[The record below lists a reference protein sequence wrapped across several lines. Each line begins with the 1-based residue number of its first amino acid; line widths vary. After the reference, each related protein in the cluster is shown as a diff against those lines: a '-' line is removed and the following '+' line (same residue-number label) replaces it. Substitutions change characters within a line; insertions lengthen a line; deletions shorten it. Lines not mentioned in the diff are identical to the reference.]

1 MPHKIPAAPAPQPCG
16 GQLGSGTLVATDY
29 GLKAG
34 VGGEWKGDSRDCF
47 PRCYAVIVGVGE
59 QLDRSLDS
67 KWQPQLAS
75 RPVSYHSINLVTPCM
90 PQDS

>member
-1 MPHKIPAAPAPQPCG
+1 MAK
-16 GQLGSGTLVATDY
+16 DE

-34 VGGEWKGDSRDCF
+34 LGGDRKWDSRDCF

-59 QLDRSLDS
+59 KLDKSVDN
-67 KWQPQLAS
+67 KWQPQLAR